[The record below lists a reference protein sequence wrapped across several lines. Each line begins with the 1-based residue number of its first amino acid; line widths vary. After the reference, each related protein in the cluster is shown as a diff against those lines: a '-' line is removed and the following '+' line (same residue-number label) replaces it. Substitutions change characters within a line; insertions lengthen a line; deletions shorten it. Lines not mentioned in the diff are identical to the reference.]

1 MKLPYTPSLTQK
13 LTIMKKWIA
22 LPLVILLASF
32 ISGDPTIT
40 EEERKN
46 AIAYFKETQK
56 ALADEIKGLSENQLN
71 WKPAD
76 TVWSAAGC
84 VEHIALSEKNLF
96 DWYSGLMKSPA
107 APEKRKELKFTDDM
121 VKATLT
127 NRSFRVKTREG
138 FHPTGQSAAQSL
150 LQFNECREALIK
162 YMSETKE
169 DLRNHVAETPVGMVD
184 GYQLLLFLSAHTKRH
199 TLQIAELKAHPDFP
213 AN

>member
-1 MKLPYTPSLTQK
+1 MRKIFL
-13 LTIMKKWIA
+13 
-22 LPLVILLASF
+22 LPLVFLLNSF
-32 ISGDPTIT
+32 VITEPTIT
-40 EEERKN
+40 DEERKN

-84 VEHIALSEKNLF
+84 VEHIALSEKNIF

-107 APEKRKELKFTDDM
+107 TPEKRSALKFTDDM

-150 LQFNECREALIK
+150 LQFNERREALIK
-162 YMSETKE
+162 YMSETRE
-169 DLRNHVAETPVGMVD
+169 DLRNHIAETPLGMVD

-199 TLQIAELKAHPDFP
+199 TLQIAEVKAHPGFP
-213 AN
+213 KN